1 MAATEGKA
9 SHAPGEG
16 VNGKGAVA
24 SRYQAMTPER
34 EPYLQRARRMS
45 ALTVP
50 SLFRENGANGS
61 SDLTIPWQSLGAYGV
76 NSLAAKRILAMFP
89 PGTSFVK
96 LDPTRET
103 LQAML
108 EMTPTERG
116 QLRAEIDKGLSVV
129 ENELMDCMEEDGDR
143 WRLFDATRHMMV
155 GGNHALKLGKDSILQ
170 SIHLENYVTRRDK
183 SGNLL
188 EAIVED
194 VLSWDSLSED
204 IQEFCKTQGHQ
215 LDDKKAIQDDI
226 RLYTHIRMRSG
237 KFHVKQEV
245 CGGCVPGTEA
255 TYNPEA
261 LPYLFL
267 REVVLRGEHYGR
279 SYVEDYEADLQTL
292 DAHWQVLTEGGAG
305 IAQVKWLVRPGGV
318 TNKEQFS
325 KLPNGGVMTG
335 SIDDVAAARSEKTGD
350 LAFMAGQADKIERRL
365 EQVFL
370 LYSSVQRNGER
381 VTREEIIT
389 MRQDL
394 DSSLGGIYAN
404 QETTF
409 QQPYA
414 RLKYIN
420 VTRQGRVTKL
430 PQGSVKMRVLTGAAG
445 LGRQKAALDETEF
458 LLDAASIFGP
468 EVLVPYVSVSTYLSR
483 SAANRS
489 INSEGLILPEEEVKA
504 TQQQAQMDALAANV
518 APEMVKQGG
527 QMLQNNQ
534 TQAAEAAP
542 QEGA

>member
-1 MAATEGKA
+1 MSKDEGKG
-9 SHAPGEG
+9 SQSPGGHE
-16 VNGKGAVA
+16 NRKTVA
-24 SRYQAMTPER
+24 AKYNAMTPAR
-34 EPYLQRARRMS
+34 EPYLQRARRGS

-76 NSLAAKRILAMFP
+76 NSLSAKRILAMFP

-103 LQAML
+103 LRSML
-108 EMTPTERG
+108 ELTPTQRG
-116 QLRAEIDKGLSVV
+116 QLKAEIDKGLSLV
-129 ENELMDCMEEDGDR
+129 EKELMDCMEEDGDR

-194 VLSWDSLSED
+194 VLAWDSLSKD
-204 IQEFCKTQGHQ
+204 IQDFAEQNGYD
-215 LDDKKAIQDDI
+215 LDDDEVIQEDV
-226 RLYTHIRMRSG
+226 RLYTHIRL
-237 KFHVKQEV
+237 
-245 CGGCVPGTEA
+245 CGGKYHVEQELCGACVPGTEA
-255 TYNPEA
+255 VYDKDA

-279 SYVEDYEADLQTL
+279 SYIEDYEADLQTL

-318 TNKEQFS
+318 TNKEQFA

-335 SIDDVAAARSEKTGD
+335 TIEDVAAARSEKTGD
-350 LAFMAGQADKIERRL
+350 LGFMAQQADKIEQRL
-365 EQVFL
+365 ERVFL
-370 LYSSVQRNGER
+370 LYSSTQRSGER

-414 RLKYIN
+414 RLKYIS

-430 PQGSVKMRVLTGAAG
+430 PQKAVKMRVLTGAAG

-458 LLDAASIFGP
+458 LLDASQIFGP
-468 EVLVPYVSVSTYLSR
+468 EVLVPYVSVSTYLNR

-489 INSEGLILPEEEVKA
+489 IDTEGLILPEEEVQAAK
-504 TQQQAQMDALAANV
+504 QQAQLQALTASV
-518 APEMVKQGG
+518 APEVVKQGG
-527 QMLQNNQ
+527 QMIQNTQ
-534 TQAAEAAP
+534 PQAAPAAP
-542 QEGA
+542 QQGA

>member
-1 MAATEGKA
+1 MASVEGKA
-9 SHAPGEG
+9 SHQPGEG
-16 VNGKGAVA
+16 VNGKGNIA
-24 SRYQAMTPER
+24 SRYQAMTADR
-34 EPYLQRARRMS
+34 AAYLQRARRMS

-103 LQAML
+103 LRAML
-108 EMTPTERG
+108 ELTPTQRG
-116 QLRAEIDKGLSVV
+116 QLKAEIDKGLAVV
-129 ENELMDCMEEDGDR
+129 EKELMDCMEEDGDR

-155 GGNHALKLGKDSILQ
+155 GGNHALKLGKDSVLQ
-170 SIHLENYVTRRDK
+170 SIHLEHYVTRRDK

-194 VLSWDSLSED
+194 ILSWDSLSAD
-204 IQEFCKTQGHQ
+204 VQEFCKKQGHQ
-215 LDDKKAIQDDI
+215 IDDKKVIQEDI
-226 RLYTHIRMRSG
+226 HLYTHIRLRGG
-237 KFHVKQEV
+237 KFQVKQEV
-245 CGGCVPGTEA
+245 CGGIVPGTEA
-255 TYNPEA
+255 TYSPEA

-279 SYVEDYEADLQTL
+279 SFVEDYEADLQTL

-305 IAQVKWLVRPGGV
+305 IAQVKWLVKPGGV
-318 TNKEQFS
+318 TNKKQFAE
-325 KLPNGGVMTG
+325 LPNGGVMTG
-335 SIDDVAAARSEKTGD
+335 NIDDVAAARSEKTGD

-414 RLKYIN
+414 RLKYIS
-420 VTRQGRVTKL
+420 VTRQGRVTPL

-458 LLDAASIFGP
+458 LLDAAAIFGP
-468 EVLVPYVSVSTYLSR
+468 EVLIPYVSIGTYLNR

-489 INSEGLILPEEEVKA
+489 IDTEGLIFPEEEVEAK
-504 TQQQAQMDALAANV
+504 QQQAQMQAMAQQV
-518 APEMVKQGG
+518 APEVVKQSGE
-527 QMLQNNQ
+527 MMQNAQ
-534 TQAAEAAP
+534 TQAAEPA

>member
-1 MAATEGKA
+1 MTAVEGKA
-9 SHAPGEG
+9 SHSPGEG
-16 VNGKGAVA
+16 VNGKGTVA
-24 SRYQAMTPER
+24 GRYQAMSANR

-50 SLFRENGANGS
+50 SLFRENGADGS
-61 SDLTIPWQSLGAYGV
+61 SDLSIPWQSLGAYGV

-96 LDPTRET
+96 LDPTRKT
-103 LQAML
+103 LQSLL
-108 EMTPTERG
+108 ELTPTQRG
-116 QLRAEIDKGLSVV
+116 QLKAEIDKGLSVV
-129 ENELMDCMEEDGDR
+129 EKELMDCMEEDGDR

-155 GGNHALKLGKDSILQ
+155 GGNHALKLGKDSVLQ

-194 VLSWDSLSED
+194 VLSWDSLSSD
-204 IQEFCKTQGHQ
+204 VQEFCRQQGHQ
-215 LDDKKAIQDDI
+215 LDDKKVIQDDI
-226 RLYTHIRMRSG
+226 RLYTRIRKRAG
-237 KFHVKQEV
+237 KYHVEQEV

-255 TYNPEA
+255 TYDPDA

-279 SYVEDYEADLQTL
+279 SFVEDYEADLQTL
-292 DAHWQVLTEGGAG
+292 DAHWQVLTEGGEG

-350 LAFMAGQADKIERRL
+350 LAFMAAQADKIEKRL
-365 EQVFL
+365 ERVFL
-370 LYSSVQRNGER
+370 LYSSTQRSGER

-414 RLKYIN
+414 RLKYIS

-430 PQGSVKMRVLTGAAG
+430 PQDKIKMRVLTGAAG

-458 LLDAASIFGP
+458 LLDAAQIFGP
-468 EVLVPYVSVSTYLSR
+468 EVLIPYVSVATYLNR

-489 INSEGLILPEEEVKA
+489 IDTEGLIIPEEEVKA
-504 TQQQAQMDALAANV
+504 AQQQAQMQALSMQV
-518 APEMVKQGG
+518 APEVVKQGG
-527 QMLQNNQ
+527 QMIQN
-534 TQAAEAAP
+534 TQPQPAQAAP